1 MDLSRLKPAKGAV
14 RERKRLGRGVGS
26 GYGGHSST
34 RGTKGQK
41 ARSGQKIP
49 PYFEG
54 GQMPLLRRVPKRG
67 FRNPFRQEY
76 RVINVGD
83 LGRWIE
89 SGRLSSA
96 APITPATLVAAG
108 LIRRC
113 DRIKILGEGDLSV
126 ALQIS
131 AHAFSA
137 SARQKIEAAGGTAT
151 VIV

>member
-41 ARSGQKIP
+41 ARTGQKIP
-49 PYFEG
+49 AYFEG
-54 GQMPLLRRVPKRG
+54 GQMPLVRRVPKRG
-67 FRNPFRQEY
+67 FRNPFRTEY

-83 LGRWIE
+83 LARWIE
-89 SGRLSSA
+89 AGRLSA
-96 APITPATLVAAG
+96 EAPITPETLVAAG
-108 LIRRC
+108 LARKR
-113 DRIKILGEGDLSV
+113 DRIKILGDGELSV

-151 VIV
+151 VIA